1 MINIIIDLLKIIII
15 IASVGT
21 VISLYPARKSFTNA
35 QQTWIMLLLLVALL
49 FMVFE
54 LVSGG
59 ALEFINH
66 FFERIDEMTHY
77 F

>member
-1 MINIIIDLLKIIII
+1 MTNIIIDLLKVLIIVTTI
-15 IASVGT
+15 GT
-21 VISLYPARKSFTNA
+21 VISFYPARASFTNA
-35 QQTWIMLLLLVALL
+35 QKTWIMLLLLVALL

-66 FFERIDEMTHY
+66 FFERIDEMTH
-77 F
+77 

>member
-1 MINIIIDLLKIIII
+1 MINIIIDLLKIFII

-35 QQTWIMLLLLVALL
+35 QQTWIMSLLTVTVL
-49 FMVFE
+49 FISFE
-54 LVSGG
+54 LISGG
-59 ALEFINH
+59 ALGFINE
-66 FFERIDEMTHY
+66 FFEKIDEIVYY

>member
-1 MINIIIDLLKIIII
+1 MTNIIIDLLKILIII
-15 IASVGT
+15 TSVGT
-21 VISLYPARKSFTNA
+21 VISFYPARASFTNA

-49 FMVFE
+49 FIAFE

-59 ALEFINH
+59 ALEFFNH